1 MESLKNDTKGQWIA
15 LSGLVISLILI
26 VLAALANQ
34 AIVAGYHSS
43 NAVLEFPKEN
53 IRELNLHTKD
63 NAGILKELA
72 FEINST
78 TNMTNAT
85 NATIPEIYEQLFD
98 NYSSQ
103 IKTLYAAHGE
113 NIDVSLLATSS
124 ANGTYNSSEIDVVF
138 VNIVYND
145 GTTHYVSQPEVIE
158 VKQ

>member
-1 MESLKNDTKGQWIA
+1 MESLRKDTKGQWIA

-63 NAGILKELA
+63 NAGILKGLA
-72 FEINST
+72 SEINSST
-78 TNMTNAT
+78 NSTNMT
-85 NATIPEIYEQLFD
+85 IPVIYEQLFD

-113 NIDVSLLATSS
+113 NIDVSLVATSS

-145 GTTHYVSQPEVIE
+145 GSTHYVSQPEVIE
-158 VKQ
+158 VSQ

>member
-1 MESLKNDTKGQWIA
+1 MESLKKDTKGQWIA

-63 NAGILKELA
+63 NAKAIKGLA
-72 FEINST
+72 YEINSS
-78 TNMTNAT
+78 TNSTVP
-85 NATIPEIYEQLFD
+85 IIYRQLFED
-98 NYSSQ
+98 YNSQ
-103 IKTLYAAHGE
+103 IRTLYAAHGE
-113 NIDVSLLATSS
+113 TVNVNLVATSS
-124 ANGTYNSSEIDVVF
+124 ANGTYNSSEIDTIF

-145 GTTHYVSQPEVIE
+145 GRTHYVSQPEVMA
-158 VKQ
+158 VSQ